1 MGSIVKKIKKT
12 VGKVTG
18 GLLGIDQKAPSAAA
32 QVEAPAPAVEVET
45 AKVDNVDTGDASTE
59 SNQKRARSAGK
70 RALSVTRNSGGG
82 VNI

>member
-18 GLLGIDQKAPSAAA
+18 GLLGIDQKAPSAA

-45 AKVDNVDTGDASTE
+45 AKVENVDTDEASTE
-59 SNQKRARSAGK
+59 SNQKRPTGLRDSCRKLCA
-70 RALSVTRNSGGG
+70 VHNSLI
-82 VNI
+82 VP

>member
-18 GLLGIDQKAPSAAA
+18 GLLGIDQKAPSAA